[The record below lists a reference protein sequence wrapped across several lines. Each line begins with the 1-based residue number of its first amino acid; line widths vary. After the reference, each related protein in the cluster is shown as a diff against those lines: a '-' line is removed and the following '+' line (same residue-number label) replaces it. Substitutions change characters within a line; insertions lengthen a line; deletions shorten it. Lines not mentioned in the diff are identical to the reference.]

1 MIRAVLRKHFL
12 IISRDL
18 PQSVI
23 DKSDLFFIMLT
34 GCYAVSMISIQVI
47 IFTFRHIKLAN
58 KIKQV
63 GAILTCIIAYLPD
76 TRIIAADFDDPLTKI

>member
-1 MIRAVLRKHFL
+1 
-12 IISRDL
+12 
-18 PQSVI
+18 
-23 DKSDLFFIMLT
+23 MLT